1 MKSYS
6 NKGFSYIELLLVIS
20 IMTLMVG
27 FSAIGIGTVNR
38 NNVNRAGDKV
48 YTSINSGR
56 SSALTNGTANG
67 WCNFT
72 VKNGNLYCCC
82 GPRITNVSTT
92 AFNSTNWEKICT
104 KAIKLKYGTH
114 TLGEG
119 DVLSL
124 NFKQSTGEYIG
135 YKLKDSTDYST
146 GNLTITVTNGNK
158 KKVLTVNKFG
168 KIE

>member
-56 SSALTNGTANG
+56 SSALTNGSAKG

-72 VKNGNLYCCC
+72 VKNGNLYCYC
-82 GPRITNVSTT
+82 GPRITNVSTS

-104 KAIKLKYGTH
+104 KAIKLKYGSH

-119 DVLSL
+119 EVLSL

-135 YKLKDSTDYST
+135 YKNKTSTDYT
-146 GNLTITVTNGNK
+146 GGDLTITLTNGNK
-158 KKVLTVNKFG
+158 SKTLTVNKFG